1 MRQRRSWA
9 LGKVSIRFTHRG
21 TSLWASHARL
31 VQASQW
37 WGPQQRW
44 GRQLVE
50 TTQLGNIGWNLC
62 QDVGISQLGLL

>member
-50 TTQLGNIGWNLC
+50 TT
-62 QDVGISQLGLL
+62 